1 MLSVAEALET
11 VLRHAGPLPPVEVA
25 LGPTALGLALAEA
38 VVSDIDSPPHDKS
51 MMDGYAVRC
60 ADLAGG
66 SAVVEITEE
75 ITAGR
80 TPQREV
86 GPGQA
91 ARIMTG
97 APIPTGA
104 DAVVMVERSRPLDG
118 GRVSLDD
125 RPRPGHNILP
135 RGRELRRGEAVLPS
149 GHPLRPQEL
158 GLLATVGRTTV
169 RAYPAPVVSVLA
181 TGDELVPAER
191 MPGPGQIRNSNGP
204 MLLAQVA
211 RAGGSGRDRGI
222 VPDRTDDLRERIGA
236 ALSDP
241 VVLLAGG
248 VSMGTLDLVPGVLSD
263 LGVEPHFHK
272 VRLKPGKPLFFGT
285 RGGTLVFGLPGNP
298 VSSFVGFELFV
309 RPALRRLRG
318 LSDAGPR
325 VVPVPLAEEFAADND
340 RPTYHPARLEVGPDG
355 WRVRPVPWF
364 GSPDLKALTQ
374 ADALLVLPAGAQRY
388 EEGQSVPVLLIN
400 GRSSDPRRS

>member
-11 VLRHAGPLPPVEVA
+11 VLRHARPLPAVEVSLTPA
-25 LGPTALGLALAEA
+25 ALGLVVAEPVA
-38 VVSDIDSPPHDKS
+38 SDIDSPPHDKS
-51 MMDGYAVRC
+51 MMDGYAVRS
-60 ADLAGG
+60 ADLAAGAG
-66 SAVVEITEE
+66 DFDVTEE
-75 ITAGR
+75 IIAGR
-80 TPQREV
+80 TPQRAV

-97 APIPTGA
+97 APIPTGT

-118 GRVSLDD
+118 GRVRLEDT
-125 RPRPGHNILP
+125 PRPGQNVLR
-135 RGRELRRGEAVLPS
+135 RGRELRRGEVVLEA

-169 RAYPAPVVSVLA
+169 RAYPTPVVSVLA
-181 TGDELVPAER
+181 TGDELVPAGQT
-191 MPGPGQIRNSNGP
+191 PGPGQIRNSNGP

-211 RAGGSGRDRGI
+211 RAGGAASDRGI
-222 VPDRTDDLRERIGA
+222 VPDRAEALRERIGA
-236 ALSDP
+236 ALEDP
-241 VVLLAGG
+241 VVVLAGG
-248 VSMGTLDLVPGVLSD
+248 VSMGTLDLVPGVLRD

-272 VRLKPGKPLFFGT
+272 VSLKPGKPIFFGT
-285 RGGTLVFGLPGNP
+285 RGDTLVFGLPGNP

-318 LSDAGPR
+318 VADAAPR
-325 VVPVPLAEEFAADND
+325 VVPTPLAEGLASNHD

-374 ADALLVLPAGAQRY
+374 ADALLVLPAGEHRFAA
-388 EEGQSVPVLLIN
+388 GQPLPVLLI
-400 GRSSDPRRS
+400 GERPA